1 MSNFADIYGIV
12 PGITLL
18 QSLSF
23 YFFEDTVAD
32 YVNSNATFST
42 ILLHNGNI
50 KYYAGKS
57 YPVCSTSN
65 GTFNTTTIT
74 TDHVGQYIQ
83 DEDLGKGRED
93 NNINT
98 AWSRADGS
106 EHAIHDIYHWVY
118 RDAGSSYEGKEEGR
132 IAFINIGAL
141 IAKHVRRV
149 TVETMAAY
157 DQRTERHW
165 VPRCDYR
172 KAPDVVEWYNESFM
186 LAEGEMWRIVC
197 RDSANKVVAGLCRYS
212 PNSEIRD
219 SELTDSN
226 NKLLTGYESNLMI
239 PSIYLPDGFTVNN
252 LKSLMPFA
260 IYNFYNTR
268 IGLK

>member
-32 YVNSNATFST
+32 NDNSNATFRT

-57 YPVCSTSN
+57 YPVCGTSN
-65 GTFNTTTIT
+65 GMFVKTTIT
-74 TDHVGQYIQ
+74 TAHVGQYIQ
-83 DEDLGKGRED
+83 DEDLGKGREY

-98 AWSRADGS
+98 DWSLANGS
-106 EHAIHDIYHWVY
+106 EQAIHDIYHWGS
-118 RDAGSSYEGKEEGR
+118 RDAGSNYNGKEGR
-132 IAFINIGAL
+132 IVFINIGAL
-141 IAKHVRRV
+141 VAKHVRRV

-157 DQRTERHW
+157 DQHTERRW

-186 LAEGEMWRIVC
+186 IAQDEMWRIVC
-197 RDSANKVVAGLCRYS
+197 RDSTNKVVAGLCRYS
-212 PNSEIRD
+212 PNSGIRD

-260 IYNFYNTR
+260 IYNFYSTR

>member
-1 MSNFADIYGIV
+1 MSNLADIYGIV
-12 PGITLL
+12 PGITLR

-32 YVNSNATFST
+32 YVNSNATFRT

-57 YPVCSTSN
+57 YPVCSTSD
-65 GTFNTTTIT
+65 GTFVTTTIT

-83 DEDLGKGRED
+83 DEDLGKGREY

-98 AWSRADGS
+98 DAWSLADGS
-106 EHAIHDIYHWVY
+106 EHAIHDIYHWVS
-118 RDAGSSYEGKEEGR
+118 RDAGSNYNGKEGR

-141 IAKHVRRV
+141 VAKHVRRV

-157 DQRTERHW
+157 DQHTTRRW

-186 LAEGEMWRIVC
+186 IAQGEMWRIVC
-197 RDSANKVVAGLCRYS
+197 RNSSNKVVAGFCRYS
-212 PNSEIRD
+212 PDSEIED
-219 SELTDSN
+219 SELTDSDD
-226 NKLLTGYESNLMI
+226 KLLTGYESNLMI
-239 PSIYLPDGFTVNN
+239 PSIYLPNDFTVGN
-252 LKSLMPFA
+252 LKTLMPFA
-260 IYNFYNTR
+260 IYNFYSTQV
-268 IGLK
+268 GLK